1 MTVPDAPLRDVET
14 VADVEAVVTA
24 FYGTIAA
31 DPVLGPFFA
40 HLDMTEHVER
50 LARFW
55 SSVVFSTATYK
66 GQPLE
71 KHVGLGLAPAHFVA
85 WLLRFER
92 VVGERF
98 AGENADRMRQRARQI
113 AAVFQIRL
121 GLDPATPLA

>member
-14 VADVEAVVTA
+14 AADVGTVVAA

-40 HLDMTEHVER
+40 HLDMNEHVER
-50 LARFW
+50 LTRFW

-66 GQPLE
+66 GQPLA
-71 KHVGLGLAPAHFVA
+71 KHFGLGLAPGHFVA

-113 AAVFQIRL
+113 AAVFQVRL